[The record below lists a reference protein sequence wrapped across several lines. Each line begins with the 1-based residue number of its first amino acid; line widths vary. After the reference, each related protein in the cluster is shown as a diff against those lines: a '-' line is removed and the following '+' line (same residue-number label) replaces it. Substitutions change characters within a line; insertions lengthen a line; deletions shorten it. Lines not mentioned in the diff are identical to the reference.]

1 MNSLEA
7 AYLRID
13 WTEGGSTPYQDQVQT
28 VINEGLRLSS
38 EERRGEFEYEPAV
51 MNQVSRRRMIDE

>member
-1 MNSLEA
+1 
-7 AYLRID
+7 LRID